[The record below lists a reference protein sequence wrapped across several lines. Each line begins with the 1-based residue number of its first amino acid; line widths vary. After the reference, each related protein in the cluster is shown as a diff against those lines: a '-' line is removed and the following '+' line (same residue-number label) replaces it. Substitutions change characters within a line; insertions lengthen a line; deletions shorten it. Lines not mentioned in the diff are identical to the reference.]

1 MKQLIKR
8 ILLEMA
14 LIPKDKLLHFF
25 YGSIIAT
32 PLVIWGTTIE
42 AVCFMIFIS
51 VGKEIIDAKMRF
63 SPPNVI
69 DALFTFL
76 PIVLLLSVKLLSL

>member
-1 MKQLIKR
+1 MKQLIKK
-8 ILLEMA
+8 LLSAMA
-14 LIPKDKLLHFF
+14 SVPTDKLLHFF

-32 PLVIWGTTIE
+32 PLVIYGTTIQ
-42 AVCFMIFIS
+42 AVGFMIFIS
-51 VGKEIIDAKMRF
+51 IGKEIIDAKMRF

-76 PIVLLLSVKLLSL
+76 PTLLLLAAKLL